1 MKTEIIEKKVPNKTL
16 SQGLILLHF
25 LTIVLLALIAYLV
38 FKKDFVGI
46 NPYIKNLPKGVFLLY
61 STLFILM
68 LILSVVVH
76 ELIHGY
82 FFAIYNHS
90 GWKAV
95 KFGFNKELMSPYATC
110 QEPVKVKQFRI
121 IVAMPTLILGIIPL
135 LISLFYHNL
144 VIFFFSAIM
153 IVSGTGDILVLWVIR
168 KLSANRYLIDH
179 PGALGYFLVN
189 NYEIYELPEIKEYI
203 QLVGVQKQTQTKKSN
218 NTKIF
223 FIIFITSMLISIIAK
238 KFLLK

>member
-1 MKTEIIEKKVPNKTL
+1 L
-16 SQGLILLHF
+16 SQGLILLHL

-38 FKKDFVGI
+38 FKSD
-46 NPYIKNLPKGVFLLY
+46 L
-61 STLFILM
+61 LFIKSHARDIPKSLFFSYLALFFVIM
-68 LILSVVVH
+68 VGSIVLH

-82 FFAIYNHS
+82 FFSIYNHS

-153 IVSGTGDILVLWVIR
+153 IVSGIGDMLVLWAIR
-168 KLSANRYLIDH
+168 KLNSKQYLIDH

-203 QLVGVQKQTQTKKSN
+203 QLVGVQKQKQTKKSN
-218 NTKIF
+218 NKKIF